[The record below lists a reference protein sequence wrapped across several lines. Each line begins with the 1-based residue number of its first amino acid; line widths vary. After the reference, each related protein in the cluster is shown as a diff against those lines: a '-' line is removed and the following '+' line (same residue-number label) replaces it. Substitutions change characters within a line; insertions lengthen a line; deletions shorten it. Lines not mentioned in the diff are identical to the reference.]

1 MRIPTY
7 IVGAGGLGRGVLE
20 TVNMI
25 ASQSRNWEVE
35 GFIDDNVDLYET
47 TINGINVVGGIDYLM
62 KINSFTNIIL
72 AIANPNI
79 KEMVYER
86 LKENSY
92 LFFPN
97 IIHPNVALT
106 PSTKIG
112 WGNIISENVSFSADV
127 EIGNF
132 SLIHFN
138 STIGHD
144 VKLEDYVTVYPGA
157 NISGFVKLKCKS
169 EIGSNACIMPSKT
182 IFESAMVG
190 AGALVRSD
198 VFSKTVVAGVPAHEI
213 KRER

>member
-20 TVNMI
+20 TINMI
-25 ASQSRNWEVE
+25 SIQNRNWEVE
-35 GFIDDNVDLYET
+35 GFIDDNADLHET
-47 TINGINVVGGIDYLM
+47 TISGVYVVGGIDYLM
-62 KINSFTNIIL
+62 EINCFANIVL
-72 AIANPNI
+72 AIANPDI
-79 KEMVYER
+79 KEIVYER
-86 LKENSY
+86 LKGNSY

-97 IIHPNVALT
+97 IIHPNVVLP

-169 EIGSNACIMPSKT
+169 EIGSNACIMPSFT
-182 IFESAMVG
+182 VYDSARVG
-190 AGALVRSD
+190 AGALVRTD
-198 VFSKTVVAGVPAHEI
+198 VFQKTVVAGVPAHEI